1 MKCCMVEITK
11 KIAWETEKRFAKSR
25 EFNFFSVEFQKKSN
39 FSLNSGNFYV
49 TLQPELCADGF
60 CDV

>member
-1 MKCCMVEITK
+1 MKCCMVEKTK
-11 KIAWETEKRFAKSR
+11 KRAWETKKWFAQSR

-49 TLQPELCADGF
+49 TLQPELRANGI
-60 CDV
+60 